1 MMIYV
6 VITLNLKTSLTA
18 LMTKTTTLTDEIYDF
33 ILQEYKELGYE
44 LFDEMFLTQF
54 TYVGG
59 YQHQNL

>member
-1 MMIYV
+1 MMIHV
-6 VITLNLKTSLTA
+6 VINLNLKTSLTA

>member
-1 MMIYV
+1 
-6 VITLNLKTSLTA
+6 
-18 LMTKTTTLTDEIYDF
+18 MTKTLTLTDEIYDL
-33 ILQEYKELGYE
+33 ILEEYKESGYE